1 MSFLSDVFIVWFA
14 EGGVDGRIN
23 KCNMFL
29 IEIMAQQ
36 GTFRGGII
44 IKEIIIS

>member
-1 MSFLSDVFIVWFA
+1 M
-14 EGGVDGRIN
+14 DGRIN

-29 IEIMAQQ
+29 IEIMVKY

-44 IKEIIIS
+44 RQQEILINYGMGSLSLVTHQS